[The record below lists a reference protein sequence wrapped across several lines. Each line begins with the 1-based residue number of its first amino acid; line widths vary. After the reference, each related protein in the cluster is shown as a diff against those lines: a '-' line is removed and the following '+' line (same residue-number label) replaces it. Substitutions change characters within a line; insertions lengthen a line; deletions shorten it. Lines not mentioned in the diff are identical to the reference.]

1 MERRWTACKNMLSFI
16 NCETEFIAA
25 ISLKPACVHLGV
37 IVGNMLIISDF
48 TETIQLTK
56 AFFKA
61 LA

>member
-1 MERRWTACKNMLSFI
+1 MLSFI